1 MNTRLSCVKAAGFLL
16 GVFLIGIR
24 TTAALHA
31 PMEKSS
37 NTHRCTGPV
46 YRQFDFWI
54 GDWDVFDVDIPGKLV
69 ARARINPILDGC
81 VLLEDYQDTNGHK
94 GQSFNI
100 YDAAGKV
107 WRQSWVTNRGE
118 FLLLRGD
125 IERGSMVMNGVGH
138 SANGQEQRIRGIWKP
153 AENGVREIAV
163 TSVDGGRTWKL
174 WFDLSFRP
182 HKE

>member
-1 MNTRLSCVKAAGFLL
+1 MNSRISCLKTAGFLL
-16 GVFLIGIR
+16 GALLIGIR
-24 TTAALHA
+24 TTVARPALT
-31 PMEKSS
+31 EKSS
-37 NTHRCTGPV
+37 NTHRCTAPV

-54 GDWDVFDVDIPGKLV
+54 GDWDVFDVDSPGKPV
-69 ARARINPILDGC
+69 ARARIDPILDGC
-81 VLLEDYQDTNGHK
+81 VLREDYQDTNGHK

-125 IERGSMVMNGVGH
+125 IERGSMVMNGVRR
-138 SANGQEQRIRGIWKP
+138 SANGQGQRIRGVWKP
-153 AENGVREIAV
+153 TENGVRETAV

-174 WFDLSFRP
+174 WFDLLFRP